1 MQVTSEPILS
11 IPASRLREVSSLLRA
26 CVSVATTTPSGAA
39 VCVPERPLESCIEN
53 LDPSSE
59 RSVAA
64 NLPWRPQPASD
75 PPTCH
80 HVAHVGPC
88 RERER
93 EPQRSSKSE
102 EAASGWHRGRSGR
115 LLADE
120 LVPIRRRYEHE
131 RAAHRPTPRRVLD
144 ANHRC
149 RRRAG
154 DGNDSSELPDLD
166 RIGVVEHCQ
175 QPNTV
180 ALAWSAADCFDS

>member
-11 IPASRLREVSSLLRA
+11 IPASRLREVSSLLARA
-26 CVSVATTTPSGAA
+26 FLSLQQRRPALR

-93 EPQRSSKSE
+93 EPNVPAKVKEPRVGGVVGDLGDYSPTNSY
-102 EAASGWHRGRSGR
+102 RSGG
-115 LLADE
+115 DTNIN
-120 LVPIRRRYEHE
+120 V
-131 RAAHRPTPRRVLD
+131 RPLSHAT
-144 ANHRC
+144 
-149 RRRAG
+149 
-154 DGNDSSELPDLD
+154 S
-166 RIGVVEHCQ
+166 
-175 QPNTV
+175 T
-180 ALAWSAADCFDS
+180 